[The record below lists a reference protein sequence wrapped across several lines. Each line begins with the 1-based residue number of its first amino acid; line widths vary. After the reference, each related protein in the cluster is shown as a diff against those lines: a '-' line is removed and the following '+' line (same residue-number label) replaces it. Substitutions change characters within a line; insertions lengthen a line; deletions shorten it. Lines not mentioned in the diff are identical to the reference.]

1 MYEII
6 AITVAIVISVFNFIF
21 TYAVAKVVLNH
32 AQTISLLVKHALLL
46 DELYF
51 SSNTTTDKEDKNER
65 IWIYKTICHCI

>member
-1 MYEII
+1 MYELI
-6 AITVAIVISVFNFIF
+6 AITVAIVISVFNFVF

-51 SSNTTTDKEDKNER
+51 ISNTTTDKEDK
-65 IWIYKTICHCI
+65 K

>member
-65 IWIYKTICHCI
+65 I

>member
-1 MYEII
+1 MYEVI
-6 AITVAIVISVFNFIF
+6 AITVAIVISIFNFVF

-51 SSNTTTDKEDKNER
+51 SSNATTDKEDK
-65 IWIYKTICHCI
+65 K

>member
-1 MYEII
+1 MYEVI
-6 AITVAIVISVFNFIF
+6 AITVVIIVSIFNFVF

-51 SSNTTTDKEDKNER
+51 NSNTTTDKEDK
-65 IWIYKTICHCI
+65 K

>member
-1 MYEII
+1 MYELI

-32 AQTISLLVKHALLL
+32 AQTISLLVKYALLQ

-51 SSNTTTDKEDKNER
+51 SSNTTTDKENK
-65 IWIYKTICHCI
+65 K

>member
-1 MYEII
+1 MYEVI
-6 AITVAIVISVFNFIF
+6 AISVVIIISIFNFVF

-51 SSNTTTDKEDKNER
+51 SSNTTTDKEDKKWVKR
-65 IWIYKTICHCI
+65 QSR

>member
-1 MYEII
+1 MYELI

-21 TYAVAKVVLNH
+21 TYVVAKVVLNH

-51 SSNTTTDKEDKNER
+51 SSNTNTDKKDK
-65 IWIYKTICHCI
+65 K

>member
-1 MYEII
+1 MFEII

-51 SSNTTTDKEDKNER
+51 SSNTTTDKEDK
-65 IWIYKTICHCI
+65 K

>member
-1 MYEII
+1 MFEII

-51 SSNTTTDKEDKNER
+51 SSNTTTDKEDKNE
-65 IWIYKTICHCI
+65 

>member
-1 MYEII
+1 MFEII
-6 AITVAIVISVFNFIF
+6 AITVAIVILVFNFIF

-51 SSNTTTDKEDKNER
+51 SSNTTTDKEDK
-65 IWIYKTICHCI
+65 K

>member
-1 MYEII
+1 MNI
-6 AITVAIVISVFNFIF
+6 AISVVVIIVSIFIFLF

-51 SSNTTTDKEDKNER
+51 SSNTTTDKEDK
-65 IWIYKTICHCI
+65 K

>member
-1 MYEII
+1 MGLIMYEVI
-6 AITVAIVISVFNFIF
+6 AISVVIIVSIFNFVF

-51 SSNTTTDKEDKNER
+51 SSNTTTDKENK
-65 IWIYKTICHCI
+65 K

>member
-1 MYEII
+1 MFEII

-51 SSNTTTDKEDKNER
+51 SSNTTTDKENKNE
-65 IWIYKTICHCI
+65 CI

>member
-1 MYEII
+1 MN
-6 AITVAIVISVFNFIF
+6 IVISVVVIIVIVSIFNFVF

-51 SSNTTTDKEDKNER
+51 SSNTTTDKEDKKWVKQQSR
-65 IWIYKTICHCI
+65 

>member
-1 MYEII
+1 MYEVI
-6 AITVAIVISVFNFIF
+6 AITVVIIVSIFNFVF

-65 IWIYKTICHCI
+65 I

>member
-1 MYEII
+1 MGLIMYEVI
-6 AITVAIVISVFNFIF
+6 AISVVIIVSIFNFVF

-51 SSNTTTDKEDKNER
+51 SSNTTTDKED
-65 IWIYKTICHCI
+65 I

>member
-1 MYEII
+1 MYELI

-51 SSNTTTDKEDKNER
+51 SSNTTTDKEDK
-65 IWIYKTICHCI
+65 